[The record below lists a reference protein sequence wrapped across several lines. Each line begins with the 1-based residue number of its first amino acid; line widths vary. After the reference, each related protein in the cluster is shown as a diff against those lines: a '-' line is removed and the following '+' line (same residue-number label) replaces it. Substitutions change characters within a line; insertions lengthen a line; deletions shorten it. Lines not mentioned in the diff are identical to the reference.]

1 MERKKLEIEY
11 LSDTPFYYGQ
21 KVYTIASYGVSRKEF
36 NTKCPICDGTGEVTI
51 KEKIFDCPNCCG
63 RSVTGIRK
71 EDKTSICLYDYTVV
85 EWIIDRAVIKG
96 PTTKSS
102 YSKKNTSD
110 SDLPTIDW
118 SGFSK
123 TSNQKY
129 SLTHKDFDK
138 NSLESQALTHKT
150 FLTKSEAQKACVDLH
165 NEQRTKLKVFNKENG
180 TNYEYPFVVGA
191 DQ

>member
-11 LSDTPFYYGQ
+11 LDDTPFYYGQ
-21 KVYTIASYGVSRKEF
+21 KVFTISSYGVSKKEF

-63 RSVTGIRK
+63 RSVTGIR
-71 EDKTSICLYDYTVV
+71 EDNTSIRLYDYTVV

-96 PTTKSS
+96 PITKSS
-102 YSKKNTSD
+102 YGKKNKSD

-118 SGFSK
+118 SGYSK

-129 SLTHKDFDK
+129 SITHKDFDK
-138 NSLESQALTHKT
+138 DLLESKNPSYKA
-150 FLTKSEAQKACVDLH
+150 FLNKSEALKACSELH
-165 NEQRTKLKVFNKENG
+165 NEQRKALDNFNKKNG
-180 TNYEYPFVVGA
+180 TEYEYPFTEEKE
-191 DQ
+191 

>member
-11 LSDTPFYYGQ
+11 LDNTPFYYGQ
-21 KVYTIASYGVSRKEF
+21 KVYTIASYGVSQKEF

-51 KEKIFDCPNCCG
+51 KEKKFDCPNCCG

-71 EDKTSICLYDYTVV
+71 EDNTSIRLYDYTVV
-85 EWIIDRAVIKG
+85 EWIIDRAIIKG
-96 PTTKSS
+96 PITKSS
-102 YSKKNTSD
+102 YGKKNKSD

-118 SGFSK
+118 SGYSK

-138 NSLESQALTHKT
+138 YSLESQTLTHKT

-180 TNYEYPFVVGA
+180 TSYEYPFIEVKG
-191 DQ
+191 